1 MRAEG
6 YLLRRAISASN
17 VCQPGRASE
26 KDCEDGE
33 GMKRVLAVV
42 STTVAA
48 GIAGL
53 VVFSYY
59 LLRKAARDDSDEMY
73 TR

>member
-17 VCQPGRASE
+17 VCQPERASE
-26 KDCEDGE
+26 KDCKDDKD
-33 GMKRVLAVV
+33 MKRALAVISAAV
-42 STTVAA
+42 TA

-59 LLRKAARDDSDEMY
+59 LLRKAARDGSDEMY